1 MFYIENFFFS
11 RLFFEIN
18 IYFIF
23 LTLFVLIIILYF
35 NNNKNY
41 LNFFKNT
48 LYLKLIKFFLLAS
61 LLISFFLFIFS
72 FFFYIIFIYSNY
84 LNYINNSTNYFYL
97 PNLTFFNNFFFFNF
111 FFLKWLKIDFSL
123 DLFGMILLFLA
134 YSVGFLSI
142 LALDNKLY
150 WKNYK
155 FYLSFNLFILIV
167 ILYVSVTNLIFFF
180 LMYECLLLPSFLFV
194 YFVSPSRRSIQ
205 ASIYFVVWTQ
215 LGSFLVLCS
224 LAYLISFYSIY
235 SFYDLKFI
243 KLSSLEQFFVYLFIF
258 LGFGFKVPIW
268 PFHYW
273 LTKTHVEAPSGFS
286 IYLSGFLVKSA
297 LYGFYKINSNL
308 FFSLNSSIFL
318 AICIFGVIDSSLK
331 MWGQTDIKKLV
342 AYGTVQEMNL
352 IFLVFCWG
360 DINCVNAGILF
371 SATHAFLSSLMFFL
385 VDCLYRRYHT
395 RSLVEING
403 ILHFTPNLAISIIL
417 MTIFFAGL
425 PGTLKYVVEFYIF
438 SGFLEISP
446 SSTFILMIIANAFG
460 LIGFSKCWYNL
471 IFGGRKDVF
480 HTFPLDLT
488 FKEIY
493 ILFFF
498 FFFLFFFS
506 FFSFFFF

>member
-180 LMYECLLLPSFLFV
+180 
-194 YFVSPSRRSIQ
+194 
-205 ASIYFVVWTQ
+205 
-215 LGSFLVLCS
+215 
-224 LAYLISFYSIY
+224 
-235 SFYDLKFI
+235 
-243 KLSSLEQFFVYLFIF
+243 
-258 LGFGFKVPIW
+258 
-268 PFHYW
+268 
-273 LTKTHVEAPSGFS
+273 
-286 IYLSGFLVKSA
+286 
-297 LYGFYKINSNL
+297 
-308 FFSLNSSIFL
+308 
-318 AICIFGVIDSSLK
+318 
-331 MWGQTDIKKLV
+331 
-342 AYGTVQEMNL
+342 
-352 IFLVFCWG
+352 
-360 DINCVNAGILF
+360 
-371 SATHAFLSSLMFFL
+371 
-385 VDCLYRRYHT
+385 
-395 RSLVEING
+395 
-403 ILHFTPNLAISIIL
+403 
-417 MTIFFAGL
+417 
-425 PGTLKYVVEFYIF
+425 
-438 SGFLEISP
+438 
-446 SSTFILMIIANAFG
+446 
-460 LIGFSKCWYNL
+460 
-471 IFGGRKDVF
+471 
-480 HTFPLDLT
+480 
-488 FKEIY
+488 
-493 ILFFF
+493 
-498 FFFLFFFS
+498 
-506 FFSFFFF
+506 